1 MSEDEGCICLPVLAV
16 LPHSGEELGC
26 AMQEPFVRK
35 PAPLGETRSKRRQ

>member
-16 LPHSGEELGC
+16 LPHSGEVLGC